1 MATVGGM
8 AVASSHQAAA
18 VATMATVVRGWAE
31 ALEAVQFDLGLG
43 RELGG
48 DGGGLGGGDG
58 GGGLCCL

>member
-1 MATVGGM
+1 MPPRLDR
-8 AVASSHQAAA
+8 
-18 VATMATVVRGWAE
+18 VR